1 MIPSVNPSGSRT
13 IGLLAYL
20 YGPGKHEEHTDPHLV
35 ASFDGMS
42 PGPGRDPN
50 ATLKDLQQLLDQP
63 VMALAERARP
73 AKHVWHTSVRADPRD
88 RTLSDEEW
96 ADIARRIVA
105 ATGIDPGDGQPGCR
119 WAAVRHADDHIHI
132 VATLVTEDGHR
143 PDDYRSGTRAQA
155 EARLIEKELGLH
167 EVASGD
173 GTAAQRPTSA
183 ERHKAE
189 RQGHERTAREELRE
203 TVRRAV
209 AGATSEEEFF
219 DRLADAGLLIRKR
232 AAPSGDLLGY
242 KVALPDDRNK
252 DGEPVF
258 YPGAR
263 LAPDLSLPRIRER
276 WSGDTQ
282 GSPAPQQEDPVRT
295 GLGAPAAARRQTASA
310 AWQAVLVVEHGDDA
324 VVAAHIAAAGEVL
337 DALAKT
343 SAAHTRRELRDAAAS
358 FERASRSHIRAIRG
372 HNRALRQAARDLV
385 RSGPALGRGE
395 DGATTAMAIDM
406 LFFLVTAAL
415 HWHAKKGHA
424 QQAAA
429 ARQAAEHLR
438 AAYQAAAAQPLSA
451 LYQRGRRLGRPLLQR
466 QTTALREAVPELA
479 KQILA
484 EPGWYALAATLAD
497 ASAAGHDTTA
507 LLADAADRRDLAT
520 AESVSDVLVWRLRRL
535 AELPADST
543 ETFEHG
549 TVKRPSG
556 VRPVVS
562 RATSATEVFGLSSG
576 VVTVHDPC
584 GMPVGC
590 GIRRVGA

>member
-1 MIPSVNPSGSRT
+1 MIPSVNESGSRT

-20 YGPGKHEEHTDPHLV
+20 YGPGRHEEHTDPHLV

-42 PGPGRDPN
+42 PDPGRDP
-50 ATLKDLQQLLDQP
+50 ATTLKDLQQLLDQP
-63 VMALAERARP
+63 VMALPRHARP
-73 AKHVWHTSVRADPRD
+73 AKHVWHTSVRTAPGD

-96 ADIARRIVA
+96 AKVARRIVA
-105 ATGIDPGDGQPGCR
+105 ATGIDPGGGRPGCR

-132 VATLVTEDGHR
+132 VATLVCEDGSH
-143 PDDYRSGTRAQA
+143 PDDYRSGKRAQA
-155 EARLIEKELGLH
+155 ECRLIEKELGLH
-167 EVASGD
+167 QVAPGD

-189 RQGHERTAREELRE
+189 RQGRERTAREELRE

-209 AGATSEEEFF
+209 AGAADEEEFF
-219 DRLADAGLLIRKR
+219 DRLAAAGLLVRKR
-232 AAPSGDLLGY
+232 TAPSGDLLGY

-276 WSGDTQ
+276 FTAALDDGQ
-282 GSPAPQQEDPVRT
+282 GATPVEPTSPT
-295 GLGAPAAARRQTASA
+295 GPGGPSAARRRTASA
-310 AWQAVLVVEHGDDA
+310 AWQALIVIEQEKDT
-324 VVAAHIAAAGEVL
+324 VAAAYIASAGEVL

-343 SAAHTRRELRDAAAS
+343 SAAHTRAELRKAAAA
-358 FERASRSHIRAIRG
+358 FERASRSHVQAERG
-372 HNRALRQAARDLV
+372 HDRALRQAARDLV
-385 RSGPALGRGE
+385 QGGPALSRGE

-438 AAYQAAAAQPLSA
+438 AAYQAAAAQPLGA

-466 QTTALREAVPELA
+466 QTTVLRQAVPELA
-479 KQILA
+479 EQVLA

-497 ASAAGHDTTA
+497 AEAAGHDPAA
-507 LLADAADRRDLAT
+507 LLADAAGRRELDT
-520 AESVSDVLVWRLRRL
+520 AGSVSDVLVWRLRRS
-535 AELPADST
+535 ADLPADTSNTVVADRRT
-543 ETFEHG
+543 ERAGDRT
-549 TVKRPSG
+549 SG
-556 VRPVVS
+556 QAHTR
-562 RATSATEVFGLSSG
+562 TGSG
-576 VVTVHDPC
+576 
-584 GMPVGC
+584 
-590 GIRRVGA
+590 RRRL